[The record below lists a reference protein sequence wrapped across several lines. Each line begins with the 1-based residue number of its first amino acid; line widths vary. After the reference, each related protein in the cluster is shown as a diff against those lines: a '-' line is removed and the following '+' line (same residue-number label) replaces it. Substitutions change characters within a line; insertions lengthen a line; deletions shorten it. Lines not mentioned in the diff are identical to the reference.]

1 MESEITRF
9 REHQHLAEQAAERG
23 LSGYAITARHDF
35 IERRMQQGAVYLHQL
50 MEAGRYAEAFSLMET
65 EQWQGIPVHVLLDEP
80 ERRP

>member
-9 REHQHLAEQAAERG
+9 REQQALAEQGAERG
-23 LSGYAITARHDF
+23 LCGYAITARHDF
-35 IERRMQQGAVYLHQL
+35 IEQRMEQGAVYLQRL
-50 MEAGRYAEAFSLMET
+50 MDAGRHAEAFSLMET